1 SLPSFPTRRSSDLR
15 ILRQD
20 VVSGLGHRYRVGRPI
35 HRQIGLMRI
44 PTAPRFRMAPRA
56 RRIAN
61 EKRLRWL
68 RDIGNSLM
76 RPRIL
81 QDMKRLAELI
91 EPIARLLRRKL
102 RGPLRNVACSLTAGR
117 HDPEL

>member
-1 SLPSFPTRRSSDLR
+1 EPVFLFRFRGRSDKTRECGANVVPASRCAFETFELR

-56 RRIAN
+56 RRIAT
-61 EKRLRWL
+61 EKWLRWL

-81 QDMKRLAELI
+81 QDMKDRKSTRL
-91 EPIARLLRRKL
+91 
-102 RGPLRNVACSLTAGR
+102 NSSHV
-117 HDPEL
+117 